1 MIFIYKLHWNQSACE
16 RLGVAR
22 TLIVLLRDVDKDT
35 NLQATLAL
43 RHLFESARCRNQFTD
58 LGVFFSY
65 VISYVNNIK
74 MIKIMRFSYLNRRC
88 T

>member
-1 MIFIYKLHWNQSACE
+1 MSGKFLLIYIGNFLVLSNLLMIFIYKLHWIQSACE

-58 LGVFFSY
+58 LGVFFH
-65 VISYVNNIK
+65 
-74 MIKIMRFSYLNRRC
+74 M
-88 T
+88 